1 MSGLYRFRY
10 MRLRNLL
17 VLTVVLALT
26 STLFSVTAT
35 SFLGFYNSFNAYLGE
50 GEDVVAVYDVQSRTP
65 FSGVVPAYL
74 TDRLG
79 DFDGVLVCSPEVI
92 LPCVIQNQSVFVR
105 GVLPLQ
111 FSKLNS
117 VELVDGVFLDSSDFS
132 SVVVGKGAADRL
144 DLKVGDTVLVLATL
158 ADRYME
164 LKVAGVFLSH
174 SSLDDEVLVPL
185 NVAQWL
191 RFSNYDLVTLI
202 RAKIDPD
209 TTSQSAI
216 YQALAKNVSST
227 PSTHAT
233 SNPQSAYQAI
243 VPWSSI
249 NFAAAN
255 LGVAN
260 TGTVMKGF
268 LDRFGITKEALTV
281 LSVMVFLFSSATIA
295 VACQTLLQQQKSDL
309 ATLRCLGVSR
319 RRLKL
324 DVACRVLP
332 LSFLASVFGCFLAW
346 LFLSGLE
353 GSGFLRVFSHG
364 VVFSVDPFVLALN
377 VVLVSLLSVLS
388 VVFSGLD

>member
-1 MSGLYRFRY
+1 
-10 MRLRNLL
+10 
-17 VLTVVLALT
+17 VLTVVLTLA

-79 DFDGVLVCSPEVI
+79 GLDGVLVCSPEVI

-117 VELVDGVFLDSSDFS
+117 VELVDGVFLDSSDFD

-144 DLKVGDTVLVLATL
+144 DLKVGDTVLVLGTL
-158 ADRYME
+158 ADRYIE
-164 LKVAGVFLSH
+164 LKVTGVFLTH
-174 SSLDDEVLVPL
+174 SSLDDEVLVSL

-202 RAKIDPD
+202 RVKIDPD
-209 TTSQSAI
+209 TTSQTAI
-216 YQALAKNVSST
+216 YQALAKNASQT
-227 PSTHAT
+227 PSTSIT
-233 SNPQSAYQAI
+233 SSPQTAYQVI

-260 TGTVMKGF
+260 AGNVMKGF

-281 LSVMVFLFSSATIA
+281 LSVMVFFFSSVTIA

-309 ATLRCLGVSR
+309 NTLRCLGVSR

-324 DVACRVLP
+324 DVACRMLP
-332 LSFLASVFGCFLAW
+332 LSVLASVFGCVLAW
-346 LFLSGLE
+346 LVLVGLE
-353 GSGFLRVFSHG
+353 GSGFLRVLSHG
-364 VVFSVDPFVLALN
+364 VVFSIDPLVMALN

-388 VVFSGLD
+388 VIFAGLD

>member
-10 MRLRNLL
+10 LRLRNLL
-17 VLTVVLALT
+17 VLTVVLTLA

-79 DFDGVLVCSPEVI
+79 GLDGVLVCSPEVI
-92 LPCVIQNQSVFVR
+92 LPCVIKNQSVFVR

-117 VELVDGVFLDSSDFS
+117 VELVDGVFLDSSDFD

-144 DLKVGDTVLVLATL
+144 DLKVGDTVLVLGTL
-158 ADRYME
+158 ADRYIE

-191 RFSNYDLVTLI
+191 RFNNYDLVTLI
-202 RAKIDPD
+202 RVKIDSD
-209 TTSQSAI
+209 TTSQTAI
-216 YQALAKNVSST
+216 YQALAKNVSQT
-227 PSTHAT
+227 PSTSVT
-233 SNPQSAYQAI
+233 SSPQTAYQVI

-260 TGTVMKGF
+260 AGNVMKGF

-281 LSVMVFLFSSATIA
+281 LSVMVFFFSSVTIA

-309 ATLRCLGVSR
+309 DTLRFLGVSR

-332 LSFLASVFGCFLAW
+332 LSFLASVFGCVLAW
-346 LFLSGLE
+346 LVLSGLE
-353 GSGFLRVFSHG
+353 GSGFLRVLSHG
-364 VVFSVDPFVLALN
+364 IVFVVDPFVMALN